1 MARRRRTRTAVL
13 ETHAEES
20 ETSVRDRA
28 RTLPWRATTALSA
41 VGTALASWIIV
52 TAFCSL
58 GWLSQSQ
65 SSYAQVLEFGT
76 HAWLL
81 GHGVPMTIEGVRV
94 SVIPLGFA
102 LLVML
107 VTTSF
112 VMTVAR
118 HLATRAFGGRARTE
132 RQDAEARGLAL
143 RMTVW
148 FTVPYMAIL
157 AVAASATGESAQI
170 GRALIGGLVICGPI
184 TLITT
189 GRALGWSVISF
200 NQGGWIRGVIAGV
213 WSAVAA
219 LIGVAAL
226 VLLIALIARHGQVGA
241 LHNALNPGGL
251 GGAVLAIG
259 QAAWVPNAV
268 LWTAAWLLGAGFTVG
283 DDTLLT
289 PLVSRLGPTPDFPIL
304 GALPSGAAP
313 SSAGLAWL
321 LVGVLAGALGAFVA
335 VRARH
340 NNATQ
345 ALPPRRMS
353 IEAAALCGVC
363 IGVLSGLLAC
373 VLIAFSDGSLGV
385 ERLRRVGP
393 MMARVVVLAPTLMG
407 AGGLLAGYGAMHVF
421 KLIARRGAAAPSP
434 APQPAGTR
442 AKRPSLRALLRRR
455 GEATVPTASRP
466 DDNDT
471 TDAAPTTDSGSGAA
485 DPVHGDEG

>member
-112 VMTVAR
+112 VMTIAR

-289 PLVSRLGPTPDFPIL
+289 PWCPGWVPPPIFRSW
-304 GALPSGAAP
+304 ARCP
-313 SSAGLAWL
+313 
-321 LVGVLAGALGAFVA
+321 A
-335 VRARH
+335 VP
-340 NNATQ
+340 
-345 ALPPRRMS
+345 PPRRQ
-353 IEAAALCGVC
+353 ALRGC
-363 IGVLSGLLAC
+363 SSAC
-373 VLIAFSDGSLGV
+373 L
-385 ERLRRVGP
+385 P
-393 MMARVVVLAPTLMG
+393 ARWV
-407 AGGLLAGYGAMHVF
+407 
-421 KLIARRGAAAPSP
+421 PSSP
-434 APQPAGTR
+434 CAH
-442 AKRPSLRALLRRR
+442 
-455 GEATVPTASRP
+455 
-466 DDNDT
+466 DT
-471 TDAAPTTDSGSGAA
+471 TTPPRRCPHAG
-485 DPVHGDEG
+485 

>member
-1 MARRRRTRTAVL
+1 M
-13 ETHAEES
+13 
-20 ETSVRDRA
+20 
-28 RTLPWRATTALSA
+28 
-41 VGTALASWIIV
+41 
-52 TAFCSL
+52 
-58 GWLSQSQ
+58 
-65 SSYAQVLEFGT
+65 
-76 HAWLL
+76 
-81 GHGVPMTIEGVRV
+81 
-94 SVIPLGFA
+94 
-102 LLVML
+102 
-107 VTTSF
+107 
-112 VMTVAR
+112 
-118 HLATRAFGGRARTE
+118 
-132 RQDAEARGLAL
+132 
-143 RMTVW
+143 
-148 FTVPYMAIL
+148 
-157 AVAASATGESAQI
+157 
-170 GRALIGGLVICGPI
+170 
-184 TLITT
+184 
-189 GRALGWSVISF
+189 
-200 NQGGWIRGVIAGV
+200 
-213 WSAVAA
+213 
-219 LIGVAAL
+219 
-226 VLLIALIARHGQVGA
+226 
-241 LHNALNPGGL
+241 
-251 GGAVLAIG
+251 
-259 QAAWVPNAV
+259 
-268 LWTAAWLLGAGFTVG
+268 
-283 DDTLLT
+283 
-289 PLVSRLGPTPDFPIL
+289 SRLGPTPDFPIL

>member
-1 MARRRRTRTAVL
+1 M
-13 ETHAEES
+13 
-20 ETSVRDRA
+20 
-28 RTLPWRATTALSA
+28 
-41 VGTALASWIIV
+41 
-52 TAFCSL
+52 
-58 GWLSQSQ
+58 
-65 SSYAQVLEFGT
+65 
-76 HAWLL
+76 
-81 GHGVPMTIEGVRV
+81 
-94 SVIPLGFA
+94 
-102 LLVML
+102 
-107 VTTSF
+107 
-112 VMTVAR
+112 
-118 HLATRAFGGRARTE
+118 
-132 RQDAEARGLAL
+132 
-143 RMTVW
+143 
-148 FTVPYMAIL
+148 
-157 AVAASATGESAQI
+157 
-170 GRALIGGLVICGPI
+170 
-184 TLITT
+184 
-189 GRALGWSVISF
+189 
-200 NQGGWIRGVIAGV
+200 IAGV

>member
-1 MARRRRTRTAVL
+1 ML

-112 VMTVAR
+112 VMTIAR

-226 VLLIALIARHGQVGA
+226 VLLIALIARHGQV
-241 LHNALNPGGL
+241 
-251 GGAVLAIG
+251 
-259 QAAWVPNAV
+259 
-268 LWTAAWLLGAGFTVG
+268 
-283 DDTLLT
+283 
-289 PLVSRLGPTPDFPIL
+289 
-304 GALPSGAAP
+304 
-313 SSAGLAWL
+313 
-321 LVGVLAGALGAFVA
+321 
-335 VRARH
+335 
-340 NNATQ
+340 
-345 ALPPRRMS
+345 
-353 IEAAALCGVC
+353 
-363 IGVLSGLLAC
+363 
-373 VLIAFSDGSLGV
+373 
-385 ERLRRVGP
+385 
-393 MMARVVVLAPTLMG
+393 
-407 AGGLLAGYGAMHVF
+407 
-421 KLIARRGAAAPSP
+421 
-434 APQPAGTR
+434 
-442 AKRPSLRALLRRR
+442 
-455 GEATVPTASRP
+455 
-466 DDNDT
+466 
-471 TDAAPTTDSGSGAA
+471 
-485 DPVHGDEG
+485 